1 MKKCIA
7 TLLLLACV
15 ACAKTDPKIVAKQA
29 VFADLT
35 MDSVTIKILASK
47 ATKDSILSEMRK
59 SFTQPEGMDSIY
71 FETLLSSMK
80 KNPEK
85 FMQVSNFRDTFPYQ
99 SADTVAV
106 CFDAQDLDIKKMSKM
121 VLEHLNLS
129 GLESFS
135 LLQKK
140 ISQTMLNLIDSLAV
154 SELPYEEKKTGVVL
168 LVNEEGEWK
177 LLNLPIYITNNNYYN
192 SHNSCIFVYT

>member
-29 VFADLT
+29 IDAVMT

-47 ATKDSILSEMRK
+47 ATKDSILSKMRK
-59 SFTQPEGMDSIY
+59 SFSTPPEGMDSIS
-71 FETLLSSMK
+71 FETFLSSMK
-80 KNPEK
+80 KTPEK

-106 CFDAQDLDIKKMSKM
+106 CFDAQDLDIKKMVNM
-121 VLEHLNLS
+121 ALEHLNPS
-129 GLESFS
+129 GFQFFS
-135 LLQKK
+135 LLFGSRSDNFKFENK
-140 ISQTMLNLIDSLAV
+140 IYQTMLNLVDSLAV
-154 SELPYEEKKTGVVL
+154 SELPYEKKKTRVVM

-177 LLNLPIYITNNNYYN
+177 LLNLP
-192 SHNSCIFVYT
+192 

>member
-29 VFADLT
+29 VFAALT

-47 ATKDSILSEMRK
+47 AIKDSILSEMRK
-59 SFTQPEGMDSIY
+59 SFSTPREGMDSIY
-71 FETLLSSMK
+71 FETFLSSVK

-85 FMQVSNFRDTFPYQ
+85 FMQVSNFRDTFPYK

-106 CFDAQDLDIKKMSKM
+106 YFDAQDLDIKKMSKM
-121 VLEHLNLS
+121 ALEHLNPS
-129 GLESFS
+129 GLEFFS
-135 LLQKK
+135 LLFGSRSDNFKFQKK
-140 ISQTMLNLIDSLAV
+140 IFQTVSNLVDSLAV
-154 SELPYEEKKTGVVL
+154 SELPYEEKKTRVVM

-177 LLNLPIYITNNNYYN
+177 LLNLP
-192 SHNSCIFVYT
+192 